1 MALNKWAGCGT
12 NTFTRDVMIWDIN
25 NPRWIHA
32 YTTGV
37 QVYWHC
43 ILAMNGREDMKK
55 VVKELADKF
64 EITDEGDID
73 EYVGLKVEKQR
84 DGSIKMSQPL
94 LIRHILDMLG
104 LNKRTKGKS
113 TPAIESKILH

>member
-1 MALNKWAGCGT
+1 
-12 NTFTRDVMIWDIN
+12 
-25 NPRWIHA
+25 
-32 YTTGV
+32 
-37 QVYWHC
+37 
-43 ILAMNGREDMKK
+43 MKK